1 MDKKLQWGSDQPGH
15 VVFLVDLSGS
25 MENKIDYV
33 IDALQSTCKSL
44 VTRCVVGRQ
53 VKNRVSVSIFG
64 YNYHIVELLKADA
77 HGIAVALSEAR
88 KEGRP
93 LFDKNGIA
101 KPEFQTCMR
110 MAFEKAKQDIEEWIV
125 CQRSLG
131 RVKIPSPIV
140 INITDGEPYEGDDI
154 NQDNLFN
161 ETLQAAQA
169 LMRVETDDGNV
180 RIFNIHH
187 DPQSVGSPLRFPVEK
202 PTSSPNMAFL
212 YDASSVMTEDM
223 IDLAHKFDFMEAAKG
238 SHCMISN
245 ESSPSNVSRFI
256 EFGSSGGLSTKE
268 PIKR

>member
-1 MDKKLQWGSDQPGH
+1 MDKKLQWGTNQPGH

-44 VTRCVVGRQ
+44 VTRCVAGQQ
-53 VKNRVSVSIFG
+53 VKNRVSISIFG

-88 KEGRP
+88 KGGRP

-101 KPEFQTCMR
+101 KPEYQTCMC
-110 MAFEKAKQDIEEWIV
+110 MAFEKAKQDVEEWIAS
-125 CQRSLG
+125 QHSLG
-131 RVKIPSPIV
+131 RVHVPSPIV
-140 INITDGEPYEGDDI
+140 INITDGEPYEGEDM
-154 NQDNLFN
+154 NQDQVFN
-161 ETLQAAQA
+161 DTLKAAQA
-169 LMRVETDDGNV
+169 LMSVETDDGNV

-187 DPQSVGSPLRFPVEK
+187 DPQSTGSPLRFPSEK
-202 PTSSPNMAFL
+202 PTSSSNMAFL

-223 IDLAHKFDFMEAAKG
+223 VDLAHKFGFMEAALG
-238 SHCMISN
+238 SRCMISN

-256 EFGSSGGLSTKE
+256 EFGSSEGLITKE